1 MSTRRSA
8 SWTVSA
14 GTLAWGGATAAFIA
28 LRALAVFHVPVGG
41 FELWSL
47 AGAWQGRAGF
57 DDGRYIPTLFQAVTA
72 AVLRTT
78 ESETPARLLALATSL
93 AIPISLFSLRN
104 RVGQAAALVALT
116 LLALD
121 PLQIL
126 LGATATAAAV
136 DIPLLFAFLALR
148 DRLARSPVSLAV
160 AGFLAITAGPG
171 VLPLLLGA
179 ALAAPR
185 QRTFDP
191 RLPATV
197 AVGVT
202 AGVALASAGFG
213 AGWQGLTIPPFELF
227 AAGFESGWSTETTS
241 RIIALYG
248 WAPAAFASFALA
260 LRIAREGPGA
270 FRQPL
275 DRLAAAWFA
284 VTIAWCLVAGSSHD
298 PLPVASLTAA
308 SALLAAQ
315 GAVRLFEAIASTH
328 WRRAGWPLAA
338 ALVASATVVGPLLD
352 WARLGQVG
360 PASEVVAVL
369 ALTALIA
376 GALAVLAHSARTR
389 PVTLLPFL
397 AAAALPWLS
406 GGFAVASG
414 SPNEPLPSP
423 VTTVQA
429 CELRDLVTGPS
440 RDPSAIV
447 AIHPSLA
454 EALTWPLRGARGIVV
469 SSRIPPNASVVIWE
483 PGSAPPDGF
492 RVLEGRWG
500 ILRERNGP
508 RSRLLDYLGWLADR
522 NTLPVRDVT
531 AGIFVREAE

>member
-1 MSTRRSA
+1 MTTRRSA
-8 SWTVSA
+8 SRTVSI
-14 GTLAWGGATAAFIA
+14 GTLAWVGATAAFIA
-28 LRALAVFHVPVGG
+28 LRALAVFQVPVGG

-47 AGAWQGRAGF
+47 AGAWQARAGF
-57 DDGRYIPTLFQAVTA
+57 DDGRYIPTLFQAVTTA
-72 AVLRTT
+72 ILHTT
-78 ESETPARLLALATSL
+78 ESETPARLLALASSL
-93 AIPISLFSLRN
+93 AIPVSLFYLRKQL
-104 RVGQAAALVALT
+104 GQAAALVALT
-116 LLALD
+116 LLTLD
-121 PLQIL
+121 PLQLL

-136 DIPLLFAFLALR
+136 DIPLLFVFLALR
-148 DRLARSPVSLAV
+148 HRLVRSPVLLAV
-160 AGFLAITAGPG
+160 AGFLAVTAGPG

-179 ALAAPR
+179 ALVAPP
-185 QRTFDP
+185 QRTFKP
-191 RLPATV
+191 RPAGAV
-197 AVGVT
+197 AIGAI

-213 AGWQGLTIPPFELF
+213 SGWQGLTIPPFALF

-248 WAPAAFASFALA
+248 WVPAAFASFALA
-260 LRIAREGPGA
+260 ACIAGEGAGG

-275 DRLAAAWFA
+275 DRLASAWFA

-308 SALLAAQ
+308 SALLAAR
-315 GAVRLFEAIASTH
+315 GAVRLSEAILSTD

-338 ALVASATVVGPLLD
+338 ALVASITIVGPLLD
-352 WARLGQVG
+352 WARRGQVG

-369 ALTALIA
+369 ALTAVIA
-376 GALAVLAHSARTR
+376 GSLAVLAHSARTR
-389 PVTLLPFL
+389 PVTLLPFA

-423 VTTVQA
+423 ITTVQA
-429 CELRDLVTGPS
+429 SELRDLVTGPS
-440 RDPSAIV
+440 RDPSAVV
-447 AIHPSLA
+447 AVHPSLA

-483 PGSAPPDGF
+483 PGLAPPDGF

-508 RSRLLDYLGWLADR
+508 RSRFLDYLGWLADR
-522 NTLPVRDVT
+522 NTLPVHDVT
-531 AGIFVREAE
+531 AAIFVREAE